1 MSHDECEAFCLV
13 WYRLVLRFCFSVSV
27 AARGL
32 WRLRTGQ
39 VVQPSYSLQDVGLE
53 RCGSQSFILFFR
65 LAVLRTQKSLV
76 SRLHTAQL
84 FYIAE
89 KRAACRPDPEDMSA
103 FNLVLKSVVRYYSS
117 QYLRL
122 RAFRSFRIHIQYRFG
137 GYCTT

>member
-1 MSHDECEAFCLV
+1 M
-13 WYRLVLRFCFSVSV
+13 
-27 AARGL
+27 
-32 WRLRTGQ
+32 
-39 VVQPSYSLQDVGLE
+39 VQPSYSLQDVGLE

-103 FNLVLKSVVRYYSS
+103 FNLVLKSVVCIVRYYGKSV
-117 QYLRL
+117 LTRL
-122 RAFRSFRIHIQYRFG
+122 RAFRSFRIHVQ
-137 GYCTT
+137 